1 MSSIPRD
8 FFTPGQLAVEITDPD
23 ITQEKI
29 SEFWPNVVYRDKDVM
44 DLMYNDT
51 VFKAVENELNIAN
64 GDYQEVY
71 LGWDPDSDQFI
82 MGLDTWDLD
91 GIYWSCAI
99 INNFGLVKDVDSG
112 WGGGIY
118 PKGRKAIRERFPNI
132 LELRLD

>member
-8 FFTPGQLAVEITDPD
+8 FFTPGQPPVEITDPD
-23 ITQEKI
+23 VTQEKI
-29 SEFWPNVVYRDKDVM
+29 SEFWPNVVYKNKDVM

-51 VFKAVENELNIAN
+51 VFKAVENELN
-64 GDYQEVY
+64 DYQEVY

-82 MGLDTWDLD
+82 MGFDTWDHG
-91 GIYWSCAI
+91 GIYWSYAI

-112 WGGGIY
+112 WDGGIY